1 MAIRNPIVYVNG
13 YPEELA
19 NSDRLNGVG
28 KSTVSATA
36 PSNPEEGDIWLDTN
50 GDILKIY
57 KSGAWTEPTE
67 DLSTA
72 VVAGSAPS
80 SPSNG
85 LLWFDTTTDQ
95 LKVYEGSSSSWKLA
109 ESQTYISGSTPS
121 SALAGEFWWDTTNT
135 RLKIYTGS
143 AWVEIGHKTF
153 SSAAAPTSGMVEGD
167 WWYNST
173 SGAFSMYI
181 AGSINAWTVVSS
193 GGGSCGGGSVNDI
206 LAYG

>member
-19 NSDRLNGVG
+19 SSDRLNGVG

-36 PSNPEEGDIWLDTN
+36 PSNPENGDLWLDTN

-57 KSGAWTEPTE
+57 KGGAWTEPTE

-72 VVAGSAPS
+72 VVSGSAPS
-80 SPSNG
+80 NPTNG
-85 LLWFDTTTDQ
+85 LLWFDTTSNQ
-95 LKVYEGSSSSWKLA
+95 LKVYVGSSSTWELA
-109 ESQTYISGSTPS
+109 ESQTYIAASAPS
-121 SALAGEFWWDTTNT
+121 SPLAGEFWWDTSET

-143 AWVEIGHKTF
+143 AWAYIGHKTF
-153 SSAAAPTSGMVEGD
+153 SAATAPTSGMVEGD
-167 WWYNST
+167 WWYDSV

-181 AGSINAWTVVSS
+181 AGSINAWTTVSS
-193 GGGSCGGGSVNDI
+193 GGSGGGGSIADI
-206 LAYG
+206 LAFG

>member
-36 PSNPEEGDIWLDTN
+36 PSNPESGDLWLDTN

-57 KSGAWTEPTE
+57 KSGVWTEPTE

-72 VVAGSAPS
+72 VISGSAPS
-80 SPSNG
+80 NPTNG
-85 LLWFDTTTDQ
+85 LLWFDTTSNQ
-95 LKVYEGSSSSWKLA
+95 LKVYVGSSSTWELA
-109 ESQTYISGSTPS
+109 ESQTYIAASAPS
-121 SALAGEFWWDTTNT
+121 SPLAGEFWWDTSET

-143 AWVEIGHKTF
+143 AWAYIGHKTF
-153 SSAAAPTSGMVEGD
+153 SAATAPTSGMIEGD
-167 WWYNST
+167 WWYDSV

-181 AGSINAWTVVSS
+181 AGSINAWTIVSS
-193 GGGSCGGGSVNDI
+193 GGSGGGGSIADI
-206 LAYG
+206 LAFG

>member
-181 AGSINAWTVVSS
+181 AGAINAWTVVSS
-193 GGGSCGGGSVNDI
+193 GGGSGGGGSVNDI